1 MANETRAG
9 FWTRIQW
16 TDLLAPAL
24 MVVVLGIMLIRIPPN
39 LLDFLLVIDIAGS
52 LVVLLVGFYIIKP
65 LEFSTFPAILLVATL
80 YRLSL
85 NVASTKLILSET
97 TLASPQDKAGNLIK
111 FFGRYV
117 AGDDPVVG
125 IVIFAILVLIMFVV
139 ITRGAGRI
147 AEVAARF
154 TLDAMPG
161 KQMAIDADLN
171 SGLISEAD
179 ARRRRAEI
187 AREADFYGAM
197 DGASKFVRGDAIA
210 GLFITLINILGGIV
224 IGLLRDNLPFGEVVR
239 NYTILT
245 IGDGLVTQI
254 PALLVATAAG
264 IVTTRAAG
272 ETTLGKNL
280 FQQIFAQ
287 SAALGIASGTMAV
300 LGLFGLFD
308 AQSRGI
314 ALPSLV
320 IAGLLAYGAWRI
332 RREGEERVAR
342 EKTEAAAAAATAAA
356 REPEKVEALL
366 TVDPMEIRIGY
377 ALIPIVDA
385 AQGGDLLDRVKE
397 IRRKMAMELGIVVP
411 PIRICDDMHLDPR
424 VYSIRIRGVQ
434 VGHGDLSPD
443 GFLVMS
449 PDSDL
454 SAVPGTRT
462 TEPAFGLPAKWIEKD
477 QRRRAEMAGY
487 NVIEPAA
494 VLATHLTEVIRGHAA
509 QLLGRQEVQQ
519 LLDNLRE
526 AQPVVVRE
534 LLEVAQVKLGTVQKT
549 LQNLL
554 RERVPI
560 RNLATILETIADYAD
575 RTNHNPELLA
585 EYARMALAR
594 SIVDRHL
601 GPDRRLGVITLDPEL
616 EQALVEGISRG
627 GEPGY
632 GAVDP
637 RLTDALVRAV
647 EEEAARRSAAG
658 AEAILLVNPQVR
670 LFVRRVLE
678 RTLPGVTV
686 LSYNEITPDVRVERV
701 GTVRSPGASQEV

>member
-1 MANETRAG
+1 MADETRTSYLG
-9 FWTRIQW
+9 RIQW
-16 TDLLAPAL
+16 TDVLAPAL
-24 MVVVLGIMLIRIPPN
+24 MVAVLGIMLIRIPPHV
-39 LLDFLLVIDIAGS
+39 LDFLLVIDIALS
-52 LVVLLVGFYIIKP
+52 LVVLLVGFYIMKP

-85 NVASTKLILSET
+85 NVASTKLILSAT
-97 TLASPQDKAGNLIK
+97 TASPQDKAGNLIK

-117 AGDDPVVG
+117 AADDPVVG
-125 IVIFAILVLIMFVV
+125 MVIFAILVLIMFVV

-171 SGLISEAD
+171 SGLISEGD
-179 ARRRRAEI
+179 ARRRRSEI

-210 GLFITLINILGGIV
+210 GLIITLINITGGII
-224 IGLLRDNLPFGEVVR
+224 IGLLRDNLGFTEVVR

-287 SAALGIASGTMAV
+287 SGALGIASATMAV
-300 LGLFGLFD
+300 LGLFGLMD

-320 IAGLLAYGAWRI
+320 VAGFLGYAAYRI
-332 RREGEERVAR
+332 RREGEIKVAR
-342 EKTEAAAAAATAAA
+342 EKTEAAEAATAAAA

-366 TVDPMEIRIGY
+366 SVDPMEIRIGY

-385 AQGGDLLDRVKE
+385 AQGGDLLERVKE
-397 IRRKMAMELGIVVP
+397 IRRKMAMEIGIIVP

-424 VYSIRIRGVQ
+424 VYSIRIRGVE
-434 VGHGDLSPD
+434 VGHGELSPD

-487 NVIEPAA
+487 NVIEPPA
-494 VLATHLTEVIRGHAA
+494 VLATHLTEVIRAHAA

-519 LLDNLRE
+519 LLDNMRE
-526 AQPVVVRE
+526 VQPVVIKE
-534 LLEVAQVKLGTVQKT
+534 LVEVAQVKLGTVQKT

-554 RERVPI
+554 RERVSI
-560 RNLATILETIADYAD
+560 RNLTTILETIADYAD
-575 RTNHNPELLA
+575 RTSHNPELLA
-585 EYARMALAR
+585 EYVRMALAR
-594 SIVDRHL
+594 TIVDRHL
-601 GPDRRLGVITLDPEL
+601 GPERRLGVLTLDPEL

-637 RLTDALVRAV
+637 RLSDALVRSV
-647 EEEAARRSAAG
+647 EEEVHRLSGAG
-658 AEAILLVNPQVR
+658 AEAVVLVNPQVR
-670 LFVRRVLE
+670 LYVRRVLE
-678 RTLPGVTV
+678 RSLPGVTV

-701 GTVRSPGASQEV
+701 GTVRLESASKEV